1 MDEESFYRRDFSS
14 SCSAAVFG
22 TERVFIERRVIG
34 AVVDVDFDWSV
45 DEDKVSCWIIDSF
58 SLSSFIS
65 SGAFRFGL
73 GLFVVEKLLLIEF
86 FGEK

>member
-1 MDEESFYRRDFSS
+1 
-14 SCSAAVFG
+14 
-22 TERVFIERRVIG
+22 
-34 AVVDVDFDWSV
+34 
-45 DEDKVSCWIIDSF
+45 
-58 SLSSFIS
+58 LSSFIS